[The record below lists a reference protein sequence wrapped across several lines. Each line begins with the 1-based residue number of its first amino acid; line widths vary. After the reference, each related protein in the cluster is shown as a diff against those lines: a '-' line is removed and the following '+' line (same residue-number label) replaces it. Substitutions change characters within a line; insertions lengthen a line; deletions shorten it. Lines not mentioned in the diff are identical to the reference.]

1 MKYSPYQHTEVM
13 INTLRLTRPVPKSK
27 KPMGC
32 RLGIHV
38 TREFELT
45 EVQADK
51 FIAGQYPRYCAYC
64 NHTVLGKMDPT
75 INFEVD
81 KKSNIK

>member
-13 INTLRLTRPVPKSK
+13 VNGLRLTRPVPKTK
-27 KPMGC
+27 KPLCCKMAM
-32 RLGIHV
+32 HK
-38 TREFELT
+38 TFEFELT

-64 NHTVLGKMDPT
+64 NHTVLGKMEPH
-75 INFEVD
+75 ISE
-81 KKSNIK
+81 KSFGE